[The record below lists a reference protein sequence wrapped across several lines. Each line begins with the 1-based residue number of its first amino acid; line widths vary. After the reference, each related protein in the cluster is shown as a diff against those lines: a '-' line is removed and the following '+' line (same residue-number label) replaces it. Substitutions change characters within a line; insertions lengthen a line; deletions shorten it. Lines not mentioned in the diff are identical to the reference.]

1 MSRTKIINPN
11 KIGAILI
18 MEEKTL
24 KKYEAIFIMDIRK
37 VDDEGTAVSNEIAAL
52 IEKWGGEMIKSES
65 LGRRQFA
72 YEIKKRK
79 GGIYW
84 NYVFTASSEKIE
96 ELKENFRLDERVLRN
111 MIINFDRPAVE
122 KSGVPAAE
130 EAAE

>member
-1 MSRTKIINPN
+1 M
-11 KIGAILI
+11 
-18 MEEKTL
+18 

-37 VDDEGTAVSNEIAAL
+37 VDDEGAAVSSEIAAL

-65 LGRRQFA
+65 MGRRQFA
-72 YEIKKRK
+72 YEINKRK

-84 NYVFTASSEKIE
+84 QYVFTAGPENVK

-122 KSGVPAAE
+122 KSAAPTAEAE
-130 EAAE
+130 EKAEEKAAK

>member
-1 MSRTKIINPN
+1 
-11 KIGAILI
+11 

-37 VDDEGTAVSNEIAAL
+37 VDDEGAAVSSEITAL

-84 NYVFTASSEKIE
+84 NYVFTALPDKIE
-96 ELKENFRLDERVLRN
+96 ELKEHFRLDERILRN

-122 KSGVPAAE
+122 KSGVQVAVE
-130 EAAE
+130 EAADEE